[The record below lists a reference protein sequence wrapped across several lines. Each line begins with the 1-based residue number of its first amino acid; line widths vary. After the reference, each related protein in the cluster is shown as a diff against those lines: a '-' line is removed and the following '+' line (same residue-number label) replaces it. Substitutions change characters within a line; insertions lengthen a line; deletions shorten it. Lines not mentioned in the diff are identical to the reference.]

1 MPIVYALVARGKSVL
16 AEYTNLGGNFTT
28 VTRVLLSKIVLTD
41 ATKMSYVYDNHVFHY
56 HVDGGMIFMC
66 MVEQEVKKRT
76 AFSFLEG
83 MLASWRGR
91 YAATEQ
97 TATAFAMQQD
107 FSKELARLM
116 KHYNSGGGGGDNI
129 SKVQLQIESVKEVM
143 VENIDQ
149 LLERGEKIELLV
161 DRTDRLNQ
169 TAVKFERSTRAL
181 KNDMLW
187 RKVKMYLFIL
197 LAVAVLC
204 LFIAMSI
211 CGGDLQ
217 ECPGGDDSK

>member
-28 VTRVLLSKIVLTD
+28 VTRVLLSKIELTE
-41 ATKMSYVYDNHVFHY
+41 ATKMSYLYDNHVFHY
-56 HVDGGMIFMC
+56 HTDNGITFMS

-76 AFSFLEG
+76 AFSFLDAV
-83 MLASWRGR
+83 MTSWRSR
-91 YAATEQ
+91 YSNTEQ
-97 TATAFAMQQD
+97 TATAFGMQQE

-116 KHYNSGGGGGDNI
+116 KHFNSNNADDGIN
-129 SKVQLQIESVKEVM
+129 KVKLQIESVKEVM

-169 TAVKFERSTRAL
+169 TAVKFERSTRSL

-187 RKVKMYLFIL
+187 RRIKTYFLVFLGVGF
-197 LAVAVLC
+197 LC
-204 LFIAMSI
+204 LIVSMSI
-211 CGGDLQ
+211 CGIDFS
-217 ECPGGDDSK
+217 ECGEN